1 MHSVKLWCYAGIDV
15 HLSSKLPH
23 WGNLLFA
30 TLALP
35 ALLVPPLPATAVVK
49 SSWVLAASPAHV
61 VNGSP
66 LLIRVKPPQ
75 PVDELTGKWLGHD
88 LALTYDP
95 ATRAWY
101 SLMGVSL
108 ETKPGSYL
116 LQVKG
121 NTRTGQEISFER
133 RIAIGKAK
141 HKRIS
146 VSVSK
151 KFTEPSAEQLK
162 TIAEDKQVKESLF
175 NRITLQREWSGD
187 FRAPVQAQISDV
199 FGTERVFNGKVQSYH
214 QGLDYGVPSG
224 TSVSALN
231 SGTVLLA
238 RNLYFEGNC
247 VMIDHGQGLLTLYLH
262 LSEFAVKEGQRV
274 KRGEVIGL
282 SGGTGRATGPHLHVA
297 VRWQGIY
304 LDPATLMTLK
314 LPASPTP

>member
-1 MHSVKLWCYAGIDV
+1 
-15 HLSSKLPH
+15 
-23 WGNLLFA
+23 
-30 TLALP
+30 
-35 ALLVPPLPATAVVK
+35 
-49 SSWVLAASPAHV
+49 
-61 VNGSP
+61 
-66 LLIRVKPPQ
+66 
-75 PVDELTGKWLGHD
+75 
-88 LALTYDP
+88 
-95 ATRAWY
+95 
-101 SLMGVSL
+101 
-108 ETKPGSYL
+108 
-116 LQVKG
+116 
-121 NTRTGQEISFER
+121 
-133 RIAIGKAK
+133 
-141 HKRIS
+141 

-247 VMIDHGQGLLTLYLH
+247 VVIDHGQGLLTLYLH